1 MGRGATMLRSERM
14 VARLREQS
22 SSVESTFRGPP
33 SRREEPSSLR
43 SHATVR
49 LGGASF
55 KVLPSPMDGRCF
67 YHAVAHASNALFS
80 NRPKETAESVFAR
93 ARARDPSVRST
104 WAEDSDVSITARALS
119 LSIHIWE
126 GLNGMWI
133 RHGEDDHPRI
143 FLQNP
148 SNVHYEALVPIS
160 SSSTRRAT

>member
-22 SSVESTFRGPP
+22 SSVEYTFRGPP
-33 SRREEPSSLR
+33 RQEPCPPR
-43 SHATVR
+43 PHATVR
-49 LGGASF
+49 IDGASF
-55 KVLPSPMDGRCF
+55 KVLPCPMDGRCF
-67 YHAVAHASNALFS
+67 YHAVARASNALFS
-80 NRPKETAESVFAR
+80 RGQEETANSVFAR
-93 ARARDPSVRST
+93 ARVCDPNVRST

-143 FLQNP
+143 FLRNP
-148 SNVHYEALVPIS
+148 SNVHYEALVPVS
-160 SSSTRRAT
+160 SSGVRQAI